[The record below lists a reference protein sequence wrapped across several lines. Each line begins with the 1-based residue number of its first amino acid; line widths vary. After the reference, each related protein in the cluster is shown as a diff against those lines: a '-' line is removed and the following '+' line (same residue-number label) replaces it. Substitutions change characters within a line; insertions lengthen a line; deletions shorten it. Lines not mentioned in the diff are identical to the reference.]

1 MTIEQGSKIGH
12 YEIGPQLGA
21 GGMGEV
27 YFARDTRLGRPVAL
41 KLLMAEFTSNRD
53 RLRRFEQEARA
64 TSALNHPNILTIY
77 EIGESDSRH
86 YIATEFIDGRTL
98 RQITL
103 RGRMHWA
110 ETLDIA
116 IQVATALVAAH
127 TNGIVH
133 RDIKPE
139 NLMLRTDGYVKVLDF
154 GLAKL
159 TEPDRDLTAS
169 ETSKPHV
176 IHTDPGALIGTVA
189 YMSPEQLRVQDLD
202 GRTDIWSLGVVLYE
216 LIAGHPPFDQSTRS
230 DLIVSIL
237 EREPK
242 TFAEYGVEAPIELQS
257 VVMKALHKQRDER
270 YRTAKELLEDLKQV
284 KQDLELN
291 TKANLSTLI
300 IRNRGAA
307 STPSGS
313 EFSRVETEKQTAQTR
328 RIQAGIPTLSAASL
342 IEGIKRH
349 SKAVM
354 LLVGLVCVA
363 IVASVFWR
371 RTNQHE
377 SRQMTLI
384 KLPMT
389 TGVRE
394 AAVSPDGKYVATVV
408 VDGGK
413 HSISVRQ
420 VINSS
425 EVRIVPAAEEQ
436 YRGLVFSPDG
446 NYVYYLKQDRNT
458 GTLFQVPA
466 LGGTARKLI
475 PNVDTPVSFSPN
487 GSQLAFVRRKADVR
501 ALIIAGS
508 DGTDAKEF
516 LINMQTN
523 IFGISSDLNN
533 GPAWSPDGEV
543 IVCPAASV
551 GEPFQMN
558 VVAVRISDGSVR
570 LINSQPWYLIGE
582 MAWLSDGSG
591 LVMNAEDKEP
601 PSSTFQLW
609 LLSFKSGD
617 ARRLTNDLSFYRTVS
632 LSEDSSTL
640 VTTQSYQISGIW
652 IISATEYDQS
662 KELIATKNKGTGG
675 LFWTPDD
682 MIVYASAES
691 GNQDIWRMDSNGNG
705 ARQLTFNAYA
715 DAEPVV
721 STDGRYIVFVSYQKG
736 RAHIWRMNADGSDQ
750 KQLTNGTAED
760 SPQFST
766 DGRWVIYHSE
776 ENSTD
781 SLYKVSIDGGS
792 PSRLTTGPALGPSVS
807 PDGKFLAFFSK
818 NQQADGQWR
827 ITIIP
832 FEGGTAAKTFDVS
845 PTVCP
850 ECFGVR
856 WSPDG
861 RNLTYVATSAGVSNI
876 WIQAVIG
883 GPPQQLTQFREDQIY
898 AFAWSPD
905 GKQLACVRGMTA
917 KDVVL
922 IRDFR

>member
-12 YEIGPQLGA
+12 YEIGPQLGT

-98 RQITL
+98 RQITI

-159 TEPDRDLTAS
+159 TEPDRGVTAS
-169 ETSKPHV
+169 GTSNPHA
-176 IHTDPGALIGTVA
+176 IHTDPGSLIGTVA

-216 LIAGHPPFDQSTRS
+216 LIAGHPPFDQKTRS

-237 EREPK
+237 EREPP
-242 TFAEYGVEAPIELQS
+242 TFNQYGVEAPIELQGI
-257 VVMKALHKQRDER
+257 VMKALQKEREKR

-291 TKANLSTLI
+291 TRANLSTLI
-300 IRNRGAA
+300 IRNRGSA
-307 STPSGS
+307 SSRNGS
-313 EFSRVETEKQTAQTR
+313 ESPGIETDEKTAQTVR
-328 RIQAGIPTLSAASL
+328 LKAGIRTLSAASL
-342 IEGIKRH
+342 IKGIRRH
-349 SKAVM
+349 SKAALT
-354 LLVGLVCVA
+354 LLGILIIA
-363 IVASVFWR
+363 LAALIFLRNA
-371 RTNQHE
+371 NQPE
-377 SRQMTLI
+377 SRPIRLI
-384 KLPMT
+384 KLPT
-389 TGVRE
+389 TSGVRE
-394 AAVSPDGKYVATVV
+394 ATLSPDGKYVATVV
-408 VDGGK
+408 VDAGK

-420 VINSS
+420 IINSN
-425 EVRIVPAAEEQ
+425 EVEIVPPSEEQ
-436 YRGLVFSPDG
+436 YRGLVFSRDG
-446 NYVYYLKQDRNT
+446 NYVYYLKQDLDT
-458 GTLFQVPA
+458 ETLFQVPA
-466 LGGTARKLI
+466 LGGASRKLI
-475 PNVDTPVSFSPN
+475 QNVDTPVSFSPN
-487 GSQLAFVRRKADVR
+487 GSQLAFVRRKADGRV
-501 ALIIAGS
+501 LIVSSANGA
-508 DGTDAKEF
+508 DAREF
-516 LINMQTN
+516 LISMPTN
-523 IFGISSDLNN
+523 IFGISRDLNN

-551 GEPFQMN
+551 GEPFHMN
-558 VVAVRISDGSVR
+558 VVAVRIADGSVR
-570 LINSQPWYLIGE
+570 LINSKPWYLIGE

-591 LVMNAEDKEP
+591 LVMNAEDQEP

-609 LLSFKSGD
+609 LLSSASGD
-617 ARRLTNDLSFYRTVS
+617 ARRITNDLSFYRTVS
-632 LSEDSSTL
+632 LSEDSNTL
-640 VTTQSYQISGIW
+640 VTTQSYQISAIW
-652 IISATEYDQS
+652 IVSATEDDQS
-662 KELIATKNKGTGG
+662 KEINATKNKGTGG

-691 GNQDIWRMDSNGNG
+691 GNQDIWRMDSNGNV
-705 ARQLTFNAYA
+705 ARQLTFNAYT

-721 STDGRYIVFVSYQKG
+721 SPDGRYIVFVSYHKG
-736 RAHIWRMNADGSDQ
+736 KAHIWRMSGDGSEQ
-750 KQLTNGTAED
+750 IQLTNGTAED
-760 SPQFST
+760 SPQFSP

-792 PSRLTTGPALGPSVS
+792 PARLTTQPAIGPSVS
-807 PDGKFLAFFSK
+807 PNGEFLAFFSK
-818 NQQADGQWR
+818 DQQTDARWR
-827 ITIIP
+827 ITIMP
-832 FEGGTAAKTFDVS
+832 FAGGASAKTFDVG

-856 WSPDG
+856 WTPDG
-861 RNLTYVATSAGVSNI
+861 RALTYIATSAGVSNI
-876 WIQAVIG
+876 WSQPVVG
-883 GPPQQLTQFREDQIY
+883 GPPQPITNFREDQIY

-905 GKQLACVRGMTA
+905 GKKLACVRGMGA
-917 KDVVL
+917 KDVVM